1 MNNNVSCSFI
11 ISAASALKP
20 RENHR
25 IAALLIAFSAYCGE
39 KQLAATAFQELDLPP
54 YAISSVL
61 IYYTTNDNYKV

>member
-1 MNNNVSCSFI
+1 MNNNVPCFFI
-11 ISAASALKP
+11 VTAAGALQP

-39 KQLAATAFQELDLPP
+39 RQLAPTAFQQLDLPP

-61 IYYTTNDNYKV
+61 IYYTNDNYRV